1 MTTGPVYFKNPANRR
16 KSAGVWR
23 PAENGNGHSR
33 RFRIRTGP
41 PHGRA
46 QANRGQMAQD
56 AHGRTQ
62 RRAFGERDGCFELPH
77 VLADHRERR
86 FDTPVWQHKA
96 ADNLS
101 CQGLLDNWGCHA
113 ATRFSDRQS
122 ANFCTVKTPGFEV
135 VRRAILAIV
144 WYGTPE
150 FLATTSQSPFC
161 DCSPSITV
169 SNSEV
174 FISDSKDAPF
184 MVHPSSHKWC
194 DRESTITL

>member
-16 KSAGVWR
+16 KSSSVLR
-23 PAENGNGHSR
+23 PAQTGNAGPR
-33 RFRIRTGP
+33 RNRIRTGP

-62 RRAFGERDGCFELPH
+62 RRAFGGGNGCFELPH
-77 VLADHRERR
+77 VLADYRERR
-86 FDTPVWQHKA
+86 FDTPVRQHEA

-101 CQGLLDNWGCHA
+101 CQGLLDNRGCHA
-113 ATRFSDRQS
+113 AARFSDRQS
-122 ANFCTVKTPGFEV
+122 ANFCTVKTPGFDV

-150 FLATTSQSPFC
+150 FLATTSQSPLC

-174 FISDSKDAPF
+174 FISGLNDEPF
-184 MVHPSSHKWC
+184 MAHLSSHKL
-194 DRESTITL
+194 RGKESTITT